1 MVEQGT
7 YIRDVQTL
15 EQLSQQIEHS
25 GKMMANIDS
34 GVCNY
39 LYSVKDALDRQLDFI
54 RERLDDAENRLSE
67 AEGALS
73 SCEASQ
79 VLVPELGEYVPSCLE
94 EEQAVAVARD
104 EVADWQH
111 KYEEA
116 QHIVRECQSDI
127 DDYHSPS
134 GGHGLIEN
142 MVHDQTPKATRLLDD
157 CIGKA
162 QDILASD
169 VEVESIQSVPF
180 LSYNPVSEDAHKD
193 NSYEAFRNSLR
204 GFFK

>member
-1 MVEQGT
+1 MAEQGT

-15 EQLSQQIEHS
+15 EQLNQQLEHS

-34 GVCNY
+34 NVCNY

-54 RERLDDAENRLSE
+54 RERLDEAENRLSD

-79 VLVPELGEYVPSCLE
+79 VLVPELGEYVPSCIE
-94 EEQAVAVARD
+94 EEQAVAVAR
-104 EVADWQH
+104 EQVADWQH
-111 KYEEA
+111 KHEEA
-116 QHIVRECQSDI
+116 QHIIHECQRDI

-142 MVHDQTPKATRLLDD
+142 MVQNQTPIVTRQLNDR
-157 CIGKA
+157 IGKA

-169 VEVESIQSVPF
+169 VEAESIQSFPF
-180 LSYNPVSEDAHKD
+180 LSNNSISEDAHKD
-193 NSYEAFRNSLR
+193 NSYEAFRNSLQ